1 MLNKILHI
9 GLIGAG
15 RIGKMHAE
23 NIANNFPGVK
33 LKSVADPSID
43 KKWIESL
50 NIENC
55 YANPDK
61 IINDDTELAE
71 TFNNFFT
78 VHASL
83 ILFARYYG
91 TLGAFSFW
99 YCNWVSITYPY
110 GGPGTLFSRIERLL
124 NVL

>member
-61 IINDDTELAE
+61 IINDDKIHAVLITSP
-71 TFNNFFT
+71 TPTHINFIRKCAINKKHIF
-78 VHASL
+78 
-83 ILFARYYG
+83 
-91 TLGAFSFW
+91 
-99 YCNWVSITYPY
+99 
-110 GGPGTLFSRIERLL
+110 
-124 NVL
+124 